1 MGERIRHNQR
11 STEKDVL
18 GVAELKIACASVME
32 GSKLAIYRGED
43 GKPRAREVGEFRD
56 GRFETIT
63 PAPDLERIARILEGA
78 AKKAETDAVWHPSDE
93 RAVEQ
98 ARRAVTYRRFA
109 AALREVETRK
119 ARHG

>member
-1 MGERIRHNQR
+1 MGECVRHAPR
-11 STEKDVL
+11 GTEYEVL
-18 GVAELKIACASVME
+18 GVAELQIAYASVME

-43 GKPRAREVGEFRD
+43 GKLWARELGEFRD

-63 PAPDLERIARILEGA
+63 PTPDPEHIAWILEGA
-78 AKKAETDAVWHPSDE
+78 AKKSETDSVWHPSDE